1 MNGRRESSQGLLT
14 VAAVLLSS
22 ALNYGFTLL
31 LGRWLDAA
39 QYGAFASFTSLFML
53 SAALPIAFQQATSRR
68 AQGANT
74 RPALIAG
81 GALGVTL
88 LLLAPLTRPLGL
100 DPLWVAAFALT
111 LPLMALLGAWRG
123 AAQRDGRAA
132 AFGLSLLAEHGLK
145 LALTAPLLQVWPGA
159 AAPVAATLL
168 GLGLALPLV
177 RPPAGASPSPL
188 SPGPGSVAAEGKRLL
203 ALVAAAQSALVY
215 GDVLL
220 AGALLLPEQSGE
232 FAAAATLA
240 RVVFFAGWAVQVAA
254 FPLVA
259 RRAATG
265 APGRPL
271 LLGALGATLLIAGV
285 PAAVMMAAPALCV
298 ELAFGGALPGAAAL
312 LPGAAAGTLLL
323 TVAGTALNHA
333 LACGGRAAQLATARA
348 YLLSG
353 AALLLAALTFGT
365 TPAHLTLLAAL
376 CRGTLLLGAAW
387 ALTPHL
393 WRSSRVVS
401 RV

>member
-1 MNGRRESSQGLLT
+1 MNGRRESTQGLLT
-14 VAAVLLSS
+14 VAAILLSS
-22 ALNYGFTLL
+22 ALNYAFTLL

-74 RPALIAG
+74 PAALRAG
-81 GALGVTL
+81 GLLGAAL
-88 LLLAPLTRPLGL
+88 LLLSPLAGLLGL
-100 DPLWVAAFALT
+100 HPAWVAAFALT
-111 LPLMALLGAWRG
+111 VPPLALLGAWRG

-145 LALTAPLLQVWPGA
+145 IALTAPLLLVLPGA
-159 AAPVAATLL
+159 AAAVAATLL
-168 GLGLALPLV
+168 GMVLALPLV
-177 RPPAGASPSPL
+177 RPRPAPGAAALAAPE
-188 SPGPGSVAAEGKRLL
+188 AEGKRLL
-203 ALVAAAQSALVY
+203 ALVAAAQSGLLY

-220 AGALLLPEQSGE
+220 AGALLPPGDAGA

-259 RRAATG
+259 RRAAAG
-265 APGRPL
+265 EPLRPL
-271 LLGALGATLLIAGV
+271 LLGALGATLAVAGI
-285 PAAVMMAAPALCV
+285 PAALLALEP
-298 ELAFGGALPGAAAL
+298 ELCARVAFGGALPGAAAL
-312 LPGAAAGTLLL
+312 LPAAALGTLAL
-323 TVAGTALNHA
+323 TVAGTALNHL
-333 LACGGRAAQLATARA
+333 LASGGRGAQLLAARA

-353 AALLLAALTFGT
+353 AALLLLALASGHQA
-365 TPAHLTLLAAL
+365 AHLTLLAAVGK
-376 CRGTLLLGAAW
+376 GTLLLSAAP
-387 ALTPHL
+387 LLIPHT
-393 WRSSRVVS
+393 WRFTRVVP